1 MKSWTIC
8 VKQPFLAGAW
18 ILAGL
23 VITGGCSQLSAE
35 DSPLDPDQPVS
46 VTLWHY
52 YSGQTKEIFDELVSD
67 FNDSVGV
74 EKGIVVDARSQ
85 GDVRQLE
92 EAVYDAANERM
103 GAQQMPDLFMTYPD
117 NAYRIDALGKLAD
130 LNTYFSDGELE
141 AFRDEFLDEGY
152 VNEEGDLHIMPIAKS
167 SENLYLNQTFFE
179 PFSEE
184 TGYTHED
191 LATWEGVLEVAE
203 AYYDWSG
210 GEAFMGID
218 SDPNF
223 MLVTA
228 MQQGSELFDY
238 SDSPVTLNMDEEK
251 ARHIWTNYY
260 EPYIRGHFAKTG
272 RFSSDDAKVGV
283 TIAYTGST
291 AGAVY
296 FPMDVTLSQD
306 DTREIEVETLPYPYM
321 AAGEKVAVQQGAGM
335 SVAKSTTEHEYASSV
350 FLKWL
355 TDPEQNVPFAVSTG
369 YFPVKDE
376 ALEESVLMAALEERG
391 DDLHPAVP
399 STVATTA
406 GMFEDYDLYFYRP
419 FPGSA
424 EMRHLLENHLF
435 SRIERNVA
443 MLQDDDLSEDE
454 REAMIADL
462 IADEA
467 FHEWYESFLESAEAH
482 MPKD

>member
-1 MKSWTIC
+1 
-8 VKQPFLAGAW
+8 
-18 ILAGL
+18 
-23 VITGGCSQLSAE
+23 
-35 DSPLDPDQPVS
+35 
-46 VTLWHY
+46 
-52 YSGQTKEIFDELVSD
+52 
-67 FNDSVGV
+67 
-74 EKGIVVDARSQ
+74 
-85 GDVRQLE
+85 
-92 EAVYDAANERM
+92 
-103 GAQQMPDLFMTYPD
+103 MTYPD

-130 LNTYFSDGELE
+130 LKTYFTEEELG

-152 VNEEGDLHIMPIAKS
+152 LSEDGGLHIIPIAKS

-203 AYYDWSG
+203 SYYGWSG
-210 GEAFMGID
+210 GDAFMGID

-238 SDSPVTLNMDEEK
+238 SDSPVSLNMDEDI
-251 ARHIWTNYY
+251 ARHIWTYYY
-260 EPYIRGHFAKTG
+260 EPYIRGHFAKSG
-272 RFSSDDAKVGV
+272 RFSSDDAKVGL

-296 FPMDVTLSQD
+296 FPMEVTLSQD

-321 AAGEKVAVQQGAGM
+321 VDGDRVAVQQGAGM

-355 TDPEQNVPFAVSTG
+355 TDAEQNVPFAVSTG

-376 ALEESVLMAALEERG
+376 ALDESVLMTALEERG

-399 STVATTA
+399 STVTTTA
-406 GMFEDYDLYFYRP
+406 GMFRDYELYFYRP

-435 SRIERNVA
+435 SRIERNVV
-443 MLQDDDLSEDE
+443 MLEEAGHSDE
-454 REAMIADL
+454 EHAAMIADL
-462 IADEA
+462 TSEEA

-482 MPKD
+482 MPEN